1 MTHISTTRCFFN
13 LQKWT
18 KVEPFVQIHLGV
30 ISTQSKAVKT
40 MLHIKIQR
48 ECILLAAYVTTHVEY
63 TYIYGLHT
71 AVPMIGR

>member
-1 MTHISTTRCFFN
+1 MDKSGAFCTDSPYGFGN
-13 LQKWT
+13 SE
-18 KVEPFVQIHLGV
+18 VGGV

-40 MLHIKIQR
+40 MHIKIQR

-71 AVPMIGR
+71 AVPR